1 MQQCCINIYTPSP
14 HFPPTL
20 SRIFSSILT
29 HDQLHIVLKL
39 AAIDIGSNAIRFQV
53 TNVIEYQG
61 EHNFKRL
68 EYVRF
73 PLRLGQD
80 VFKYGK
86 IGPDKEDKFLRLM
99 HAFKLLID
107 LYEVDD
113 YYACATS
120 AMRESENGYR
130 IVEKTRQL
138 LGLKI
143 HIIDG
148 DREAELINNVVVKN
162 LSTDNYLH
170 IDVGGGSTEINL
182 IVDRKKK
189 HAKSFKVGS
198 VRTLEYKTGRDP
210 LAQIDAWVAKK
221 TAGIEGPVTA
231 IGTGG
236 NINKIYDLA
245 DKKGHLYLSLK
256 KVEQVRDYVESLS
269 IDERIHKLQ
278 LNPDRADVIIP
289 ATGIYL
295 KAMKAAGC
303 KEIMVPDV
311 GLKDGLMQLLYERN
325 LKRLELD
332 FETSQKP

>member
-1 MQQCCINIYTPSP
+1 M
-14 HFPPTL
+14 
-20 SRIFSSILT
+20 
-29 HDQLHIVLKL
+29 KL

-53 TNVIEYQG
+53 TNVIEYEG
-61 EHNFKRL
+61 KHSFKRL

-73 PLRLGQD
+73 PLRLGHD

-86 IGPDKEDKFLRLM
+86 IGPDKEDKFFRLM

-120 AMRESENGYR
+120 AMRESENGHT
-130 IVEKTRQL
+130 IAKKTEQL

-148 DREAELINNVVVKN
+148 DREAELINNVLVKN

-182 IVDRKKK
+182 IVNLIKKDSR
-189 HAKSFKVGS
+189 SFKVGS
-198 VRTLEYKTGRDP
+198 VRTLENKNGYEPMEEIATWIRTRIADV
-210 LAQIDAWVAKK
+210 Q
-221 TAGIEGPVTA
+221 GPITA

-236 NINKIYDLA
+236 NINKVYDLA

-256 KVEQVRDYVESLS
+256 KVEQVRDYVASLT
-269 IDERIHKLQ
+269 IDERMHKLQ

-303 KEIMVPDV
+303 KKIMVPDV

-325 LKRLELD
+325 RSRLELNFD
-332 FETSQKP
+332 TI